1 MTEKKVR
8 IVVDGKPV
16 FLRYLHDREIPE
28 GIWNNYLKKYNN
40 NYKVRSD
47 EINIWQIQCKY
58 GTIQLYSILKK
69 ELCFVGDY
77 KSGKGVNILKRKLP
91 AFCTVTQEGDCDI
104 VVKFPES
111 EIHNVVDLFYI
122 RKKKKISPEHLAK
135 LLAASEQYRFKP
147 STKNKLETGVELATP
162 IGNEK

>member
-1 MTEKKVR
+1 MNKQVK
-8 IVVDGKPV
+8 IIVDGKPV
-16 FLRYLHDREIPE
+16 FLDYLHDREIPE
-28 GIWNNYLKKYNN
+28 GVWNNYLKKYNDK
-40 NYKVRSD
+40 YKVRPD

-77 KSGKGVNILKRKLP
+77 KSAKGINLLKGKLP
-91 AFCTVTQEGDCDI
+91 AFCSVTQEGDWDI

-111 EIHNVVDLFYI
+111 EIHNVIDLFLI
-122 RKKKKISPEHLAK
+122 RKKRQISPEHLAK

-147 STKNKLETGVELATP
+147 STKNKVDTGVELVTP
-162 IGNEK
+162 IAYEK